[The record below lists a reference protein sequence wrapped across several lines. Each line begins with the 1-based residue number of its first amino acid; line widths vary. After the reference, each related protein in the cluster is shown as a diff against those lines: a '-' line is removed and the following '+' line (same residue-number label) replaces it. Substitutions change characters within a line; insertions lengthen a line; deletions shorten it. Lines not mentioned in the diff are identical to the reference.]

1 MSNGKSKGS
10 DFERY
15 CSKKLSVWLTG
26 QEKPYQFWRSPSS
39 GGLAT
44 ISELNQDLSGD
55 IIGLTI
61 EAKEICSIISI
72 EAKTGYPKTS
82 FWQHFKNIKNF
93 NIKLFWIQCVND
105 AKEKYP
111 VLIYRKK
118 GSKPIVG
125 INMKMYKIINKY
137 VNLNILNS
145 LIVSFKEDENL
156 PSLKLYNMEDFFDIV
171 TPEVIRKLKNED

>member
-15 CSKKLSVWLTG
+15 CSKQLSIWLTG
-26 QEKPYQFWRSPSS
+26 TERPYNFWRSPSS

-82 FWQHFKNIKNF
+82 FWQHFKDIKNF
-93 NIKLFWIQCVND
+93 NIKLFWQQCVND
-105 AKEKYP
+105 ANKKFP

-118 GSKPIVG
+118 GSKPIIG
-125 INMKMYKIINKY
+125 INLKMDKEINKS

-145 LIVSFKEDENL
+145 LIVGFKEDEDL
-156 PSLKLYNMEDFFDIV
+156 PLLKLYDMEDFLDNV
-171 TPEVIRKLKNED
+171 KPEIIKKLKL